1 MSKRQCVSQKHAKY
15 NKRTNTMPK
24 KLLEHNFKF
33 HKKRRKTEKTRDN
46 ERKNEIKRGKR
57 G

>member
-1 MSKRQCVSQKHAKY
+1 MPKRQYVSQKYAKY